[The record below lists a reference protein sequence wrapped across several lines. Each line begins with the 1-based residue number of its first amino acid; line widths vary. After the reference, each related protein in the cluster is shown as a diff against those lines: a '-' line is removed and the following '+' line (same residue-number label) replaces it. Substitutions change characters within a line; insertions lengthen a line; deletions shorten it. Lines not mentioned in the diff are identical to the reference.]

1 MCKETSEVSEGR
13 QEPFE
18 KITNTTFLL
27 NKDFLVIQ
35 QFFSAKVSLQSQISR
50 KQNKA
55 RIENRKFQFT
65 LFFITEINLNTSMG
79 GLFLNLELALYF
91 QTKMKRK
98 LQESQLIQI
107 VLKTERCCLVLT
119 KNQICLWSII
129 ANIIYTDTRQLTGNP
144 ANIIYLKIS
153 KRQYFGFLI

>member
-1 MCKETSEVSEGR
+1 
-13 QEPFE
+13 
-18 KITNTTFLL
+18 
-27 NKDFLVIQ
+27 
-35 QFFSAKVSLQSQISR
+35 
-50 KQNKA
+50 
-55 RIENRKFQFT
+55 
-65 LFFITEINLNTSMG
+65 MG

-107 VLKTERCCLVLT
+107 VLKTERSCLVLT

>member
-1 MCKETSEVSEGR
+1 
-13 QEPFE
+13 
-18 KITNTTFLL
+18 
-27 NKDFLVIQ
+27 
-35 QFFSAKVSLQSQISR
+35 
-50 KQNKA
+50 
-55 RIENRKFQFT
+55 
-65 LFFITEINLNTSMG
+65 MG

-129 ANIIYTDTRQLTGNP
+129 ANIIYTDTQQLTGNP
-144 ANIIYLKIS
+144 ANIIYLKFR
-153 KRQYFGFLI
+153 KDNTLAF